1 MITDRDVPM
10 RPIGR
15 SFRAMTGQFSRTMC
29 ISLDLVTLNLLRDIP
44 LLLTLLPLYF
54 KYRLAISPSS

>member
-10 RPIGR
+10 RPIVR
-15 SFRAMTGQFSRTMC
+15 SFRAMTGRFSRTMC